1 MLKNERGLTLVEL
14 LAAAVIMG
22 LVTVGAISMIIYGQK
37 TTKDIQLQN
46 DMRTYVDL
54 ATADL
59 FLNVYNSN
67 THTLTEKHQPEK
79 VKEKPMSNEAKKW
92 LSVNDLEKLPS
103 QPKAYFEDT
112 DGKITGLVIDKEEK
126 DDHLFNKMNVY
137 SNGRKI
143 DLYHKDFY
151 ISEHSYIEPLQ
162 GRAGD
167 TAQMYKIVLYV
178 VSKKEQRAFAMESIL
193 YSFSDGRK
201 VTTSTNK

>member
-67 THTLTEKHQPEK
+67 THELT
-79 VKEKPMSNEAKKW
+79 KEHVPKKEEGHNKANAQW
-92 LSVNDLEKLPS
+92 LSVNDLEQLPQ
-103 QPKAYFEDT
+103 QPEAYFKDK
-112 DGKITGLVIDKEEK
+112 DGKITGLVIDDEKKE
-126 DDHLFNKMNVY
+126 DHLFKKMNVY

-151 ISEHSYIEPLQ
+151 ISEHSYIEPLK

-167 TAQMYKIVLYV
+167 TTQMYKIVLYV

>member
-67 THTLTEKHQPEK
+67 THALTKKHIPK
-79 VKEKPMSNEAKKW
+79 KKENNNDVNTQW

-103 QPKAYFEDT
+103 QPDAYFETED
-112 DGKITGLVIDKEEK
+112 
-126 DDHLFNKMNVY
+126 
-137 SNGRKI
+137 
-143 DLYHKDFY
+143 
-151 ISEHSYIEPLQ
+151 
-162 GRAGD
+162 
-167 TAQMYKIVLYV
+167 
-178 VSKKEQRAFAMESIL
+178 
-193 YSFSDGRK
+193 
-201 VTTSTNK
+201 